1 MSYLQSAID
10 SATNAVSTVKN
21 TLTEA
26 GPASALTGAI
36 GSIGGAISGALGA
49 ISDLSAGVGNIL
61 SSLSAGIVPSD
72 AKLPMPNVLHSYA
85 SYNYI
90 FSLTCLDLNSFNFPN
105 DSYMAGRMN
114 PLIFKGANM
123 DPNNRINTVAGKFDF
138 FIDNVTLVGQYGF
151 EKGTGNTN
159 STNLEFQVIEP
170 YSMGM
175 FMMACQQAAYEQG
188 YDSYTEA
195 NFLLTIEFKGIDQA
209 GNPKT
214 VPGTKKFIPFTM
226 NNMTFKVTSAGSVYS
241 IIGVMANAGGMTDS
255 YKIIPS
261 DIAIT
266 GKTVQEILQTGENSL
281 QVVAN
286 ARFKQMKDDKQ
297 VTVPDEILILFPTD
311 IASKGGGD
319 YQIPEESSSTATT
332 SGSISSTALF
342 NKLGVT
348 RSGTHSLLVQDTGS
362 CNALGKASLGFD
374 ATRPGEKPMTNAQ
387 SYYDE
392 TRGTFVRG
400 KNIAPPGQVVM
411 TFGQSSD
418 LINVINQVLIKSDAS
433 KAALDPKQLSK
444 EGMRPWWRIDTQ
456 VYHIGTNANDD
467 TSGQVPKLIVY
478 RVVPYQVHASRLLP
492 PNAPAPGVE
501 QLKKQCAK
509 QYDYIYT
516 GKNVD
521 ILRFDID
528 ISQTFYNPTLA
539 DGGKRTGDAKTA
551 EGESSQTDNNP
562 DGNIRQPKGSKPP
575 RFAQPSAS
583 RPTLI
588 NTSSDGKGGTKGETQ
603 ANRVA
608 RMFHD
613 SLLAGQDMMNINFDI
628 VGDPYYIA
636 NSGMGNF
643 TDSPTQLINVT
654 KDGNINYQTG
664 EADIIINFR
673 TPTDINQATG
683 LYNLKD
689 TKMIQQF
696 SGLYK
701 ITTITSTFSKG
712 QFKQNLKCMRR
723 PGQDSKATPSL
734 ESLFSTELKVE
745 NTSAPSQVVP
755 DGSTQVFDD
764 GSSIQTMDD
773 GSTLVTDTDGN
784 ITSTNATE

>member
-21 TLTEA
+21 TLSA
-26 GPASALTGAI
+26 SGPAAALTGAI
-36 GSIGGAISGALGA
+36 GGIAGAVSGALSG
-49 ISDLSAGVGNIL
+49 LSSGVGNIL
-61 SSLSAGIVPSD
+61 SSLSAGVVPSD

-90 FSLTCLDLNSFNFPN
+90 FSLTCLDANSFNFPN

-114 PLIFKGANM
+114 PLILKGANS

-138 FIDNVTLVGQYGF
+138 YMDNVTLVGQYGF

-159 STNLEFQVIEP
+159 SSNLEFQVIEP

-175 FMMACQQAAYEQG
+175 FMMACQQAAYEQR
-188 YDSYTEA
+188 YPSYTEA
-195 NFLLTIEFKGIDQA
+195 VFLLTIEFKGIDQA

-226 NNMTFKVTSAGSVYS
+226 NNMTFKVTAAGSVYS
-241 IIGVMANAGGMTDS
+241 VIGVMANAAGMTDS

-297 VTVPDEILILFPTD
+297 VVIPDEILILFPTD
-311 IASKGGGD
+311 ISSKGGGN
-319 YQIPEESSSTATT
+319 YQVPAESSTTAT
-332 SGSISSTALF
+332 SDPSAISSPALF
-342 NKLGVT
+342 SKLGVS
-348 RSGTHSLLVQDTGS
+348 RSGSQSLLVQDTGS

-374 ATRPGEKPMTNAQ
+374 ATRPGEKPMTNSQ

-400 KNIAPPGQVVM
+400 KNIAPPGQVVFS
-411 TFGQSSD
+411 FGQSSD
-418 LINVINQVLIKSDAS
+418 IINVINQVLIKSDAS
-433 KAALDPKQLSK
+433 KAALDPKQISA

-456 VYHIGTNANDD
+456 VYHVPSKANLK
-467 TSGQVPKLIVY
+467 TTGQVPKLIVY

-492 PNAPAPGVE
+492 PNAPAPGIE

-539 DGGKRTGDAKTA
+539 DGGKRSGDVKTA
-551 EGESSQTDNNP
+551 EGESSQTDNVP
-562 DGNIRQPKGSKPP
+562 DGNVTQATGNNPERY
-575 RFAQPSAS
+575 AQPTRW

-588 NTSSDGKGGTKGETQ
+588 NTSTDGKGGTKGETQ

-613 SLLAGQDMMNINFDI
+613 SLISGQDMMNINFDI

-636 NSGMGNF
+636 NSGAGNF
-643 TDSPTQLINVT
+643 TDNPTQLINVT

-664 EADIIINFR
+664 EADILINFR

-689 TKMIQQF
+689 TKLIAQF

-701 ITTITSTFSKG
+701 LTTITSTFSKG
-712 QFKQNLKCMRR
+712 QFKQSLKAMRR
-723 PGQDSKATPSL
+723 PGQDSKAAPSPENL
-734 ESLFSTELKVE
+734 PSTDLKIE
-745 NTSAPSQVVP
+745 NTSAPSQIIP

-784 ITSTNATE
+784 VSATEAPQ